1 MATQKNVLITRQS
14 HRCPL
19 FGLPKELSGTGL
31 PTYEDVLLCLNCKTK
46 DSSYGISHEGE
57 VDKKKFNA
65 APSTSISQV
74 RIKLPATASIIDKF
88 GVSDRATAA
97 IASSVI
103 QDLGMIPKEDMSL
116 VIDKSKIRR
125 ENQKARKILQE
136 VESVAVLKAL
146 MDEKIIHKFKE
157 DWGQKCIVEW

>member
-1 MATQKNVLITRQS
+1 MATQKNVLIARQS

-31 PTYEDVLLCLNCKTK
+31 PTYKDVLLCCLNE
-46 DSSYGISHEGE
+46 SN
-57 VDKKKFNA
+57 KKFNA
-65 APSTSISQV
+65 APSTSKPQM
-74 RIKLPATASIIDKF
+74 RIKLPVTASIIDRF

-103 QDLGMIPKEDMSL
+103 QDLGMITKEDMSL
-116 VIDKSKIRR
+116 ITDKSKIRR

-136 VESVAVLKAL
+136 VESVAVVKAL
-146 MDEKIIHKFKE
+146 MDEKII
-157 DWGQKCIVEW
+157 Q